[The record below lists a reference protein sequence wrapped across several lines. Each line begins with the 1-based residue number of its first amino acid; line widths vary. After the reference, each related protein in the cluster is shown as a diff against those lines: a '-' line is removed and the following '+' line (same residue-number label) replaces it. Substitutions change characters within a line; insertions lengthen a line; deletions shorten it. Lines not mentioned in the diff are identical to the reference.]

1 MPWSNLYETQSVKST
16 MQTEAQHQHS
26 LPCCNLEVV
35 KKHEQTSS
43 SRESKQQNSA
53 QEGLS
58 IYLEEAY
65 VKKIYC
71 MHVLSTTVFY
81 EL

>member
-1 MPWSNLYETQSVKST
+1 
-16 MQTEAQHQHS
+16 MQTEAQHQQS
-26 LPCCNLEVV
+26 LLFYNLDVV

-58 IYLEEAY
+58 ISLEEVY
-65 VKKIYC
+65 VKEMYWV
-71 MHVLSTTVFY
+71 HVLRT
-81 EL
+81 

>member
-1 MPWSNLYETQSVKST
+1 
-16 MQTEAQHQHS
+16 MQTEAQHKQS

-43 SRESKQQNSA
+43 SRESKQQNST
-53 QEGLS
+53 QEGS
-58 IYLEEAY
+58 SVSLEEVY
-65 VKKIYC
+65 VKKMYWVN
-71 MHVLSTTVFY
+71 VLSTIAFY

>member
-1 MPWSNLYETQSVKST
+1 MRYPQSVKSK
-16 MQTEAQHQHS
+16 MQTEAQHQQS
-26 LPCCNLEVV
+26 VPCCNLEAV

-58 IYLEEAY
+58 TSLEEVY
-65 VKKIYC
+65 VKKMYGV
-71 MHVLSTTVFY
+71 HVLSTTVFY